1 MSYLQYWILGLEENP
16 IRNVVIEVDPKLS
29 SRIFLTDYQPICIF
43 SHPAGHPQRPN
54 NGELGTHAGILNG
67 TEGGGQGKG
76 LRSWSTLRAAS
87 QICIPALK
95 PAGHARS
102 ARINVEEK

>member
-1 MSYLQYWILGLEENP
+1 LDSWTGGKS
-16 IRNVVIEVDPKLS
+16 DPKRCHKIRS
-29 SRIFLTDYQPICIF
+29 ETFLQDVFDGF
-43 SHPAGHPQRPN
+43 STYLHQSIGDTQQRPN
-54 NGELGTHAGILNG
+54 NGEQPGTQAGILNG